1 MKFSTDIVIIDLEAS
16 CKTFGD
22 NVIAESNIIEIG
34 AVKLDKKSL
43 EIVGEFSQLIQPID
57 YPVLPQIADI
67 TGISPEM
74 LTDKPFFGEVMA
86 QFIKW
91 YGNRNKSILAGW
103 GLYYDLPLLRKEC
116 DRFNIDYGKSFVG
129 GGFDIK
135 GLAYLWLAKSNRST
149 TGVAIDRVLDKM
161 NLKAEFDFH
170 RALDDAKATA
180 MILKK
185 VAEEFG
191 QISQENLS

>member
-16 CKTFGD
+16 CKTFGA
-22 NVIAESNIIEIG
+22 NQIAESNIIEIG

-43 EIVGEFSQLIQPID
+43 EIIDEFSELIQPAD
-57 YPVLPQIADI
+57 YPVLPQIAEI
-67 TGISPEM
+67 TGITQEM
-74 LTDKPFFGEVMA
+74 VSDKPLFDEVMA
-86 QFIKW
+86 QFIQW

-116 DRFNIDYGKSFVG
+116 DRFGIDYGRSFVG

-135 GLAYLWLAKSNRST
+135 GLAYLWLAKNKRST
-149 TGVAIDRVLDKM
+149 TGISIDRILDKM
-161 NLKAEFDFH
+161 NLDVDFEFH

-180 MILKK
+180 LILKK
-185 VAEEFG
+185 VAEEYG
-191 QISQENLS
+191 